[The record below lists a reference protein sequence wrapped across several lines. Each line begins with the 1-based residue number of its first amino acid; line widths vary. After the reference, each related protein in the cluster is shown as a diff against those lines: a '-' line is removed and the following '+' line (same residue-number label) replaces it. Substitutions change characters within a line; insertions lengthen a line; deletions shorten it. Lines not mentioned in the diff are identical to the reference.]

1 MNNEKPLSLSVLYSI
16 SDRFSSEKSE
26 GVTFECRRI
35 KRDKQYDIY
44 EIRKKRRAIISI
56 LAKTQRL
63 SKDD

>member
-35 KRDKQYDIY
+35 KRDKQDDIY